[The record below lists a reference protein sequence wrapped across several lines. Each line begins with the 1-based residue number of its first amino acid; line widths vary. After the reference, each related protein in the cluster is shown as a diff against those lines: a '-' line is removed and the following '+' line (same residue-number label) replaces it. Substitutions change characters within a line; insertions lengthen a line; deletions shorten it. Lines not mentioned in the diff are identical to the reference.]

1 MTGDSAEPSAGTPH
15 VLSLCDRTGNMV
27 RPWAREGY
35 IGIAVDLKHSGVTVE
50 NVGSGAIVY
59 VGADVRRYDPPN
71 VDYAAAFAFPPC
83 TDLAVSGARWFQEKG
98 LKALA
103 DAIDKVAECHE
114 TISDLGCPWMLENPK
129 STLST
134 HWRSPDYAFDPY
146 EYAHYTDRDESYS
159 KETWL
164 WTGNGFRM
172 PVADGVDES
181 EADDRIH
188 TMSPGQDRSERRS
201 RTPMGFARAVYLA
214 HTNPDEYAR
223 KGTVRKQATLGE
235 RTIQDAT

>member
-1 MTGDSAEPSAGTPH
+1 MESNSHHELH

-27 RPWAREGY
+27 RPWAEAGHVC
-35 IGIAVDLKHSGVTVE
+35 IAVDHAHEGVSVE
-50 NVGSGAIVY
+50 DVGDGTIVY
-59 VGADVRRYDPPN
+59 VEADVNDYDAPD

-98 LKALA
+98 LSALSE
-103 DAIDKVAECHE
+103 AIGNVAACQELFAGL
-114 TISDLGCPWMLENPK
+114 DCPWMLENPK

-134 HWRSPDYAFDPY
+134 HWRKPDHRFNPF
-146 EYAHYTDRDESYS
+146 EYTGYTSRDESYS

-172 PVADGVDES
+172 PVPLGVDES

-188 TMSPGQDRSERRS
+188 TMSPGEDRSEKRS
-201 RTPMGFARAVYLA
+201 ETPMGFARAVFLA
-214 HTNPDEYAR
+214 HQDPEKYA
-223 KGTVRKQATLGE
+223 KQGTGQKQADLNEVT
-235 RTIQDAT
+235 A

>member
-1 MTGDSAEPSAGTPH
+1 MPNSENESLTAAVH

-35 IGIAVDLKHSGVTVE
+35 IGIAVDLKHDGVSVE

-59 VGADVRRYDPPN
+59 VGADVRRYDPPD
-71 VDYAAAFAFPPC
+71 VEYAAAFAFPPC

-114 TISDLGCPWMLENPK
+114 TISSLGCPWMLENPK

-146 EYAHYTDRDESYS
+146 EYAHYTDADESYS

-164 WTGNGFRM
+164 WTGNAFRM
-172 PVADGVDES
+172 PVTDGVDAA

-188 TMSPGQDRSERRS
+188 AMPPGEDRSERRS
-201 RTPMGFARAVYLA
+201 RTPVGFARAVYLA
-214 HTNPDEYAR
+214 HTDPERYA
-223 KGTVRKQATLGE
+223 KDGTGQEQTDLTSITDSWA
-235 RTIQDAT
+235 